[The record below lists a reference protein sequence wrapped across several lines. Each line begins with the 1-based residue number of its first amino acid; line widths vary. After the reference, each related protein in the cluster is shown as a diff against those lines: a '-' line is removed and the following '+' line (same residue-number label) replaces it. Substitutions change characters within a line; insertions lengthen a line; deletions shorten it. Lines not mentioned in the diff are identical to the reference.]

1 MNERSTSS
9 SNGLAGLLD
18 GVGDLLG
25 KLSDLAERARQAQE
39 APTAPGSSP
48 GKGLHV
54 DYGFKVSG
62 LGGSTAGSPP
72 RSPAPPQ
79 AASVPVAELRE
90 PLTDLFEEPEGLLV
104 LLEMPGIEAGDVALD
119 LNGDV
124 LLVTAE
130 RGLKRYRKELL
141 LPFAPAP
148 EPTSLRAA
156 NGVVELRLAR
166 PPAGASA

>member
-25 KLSDLAERARQAQE
+25 KLSDLAERAQKLQQAPPE
-39 APTAPGSSP
+39 PGASP
-48 GKGLHV
+48 GKGVHV

-62 LGGSTAGSPP
+62 LGGSAEGGSPRSAATP
-72 RSPAPPQ
+72 R

-90 PLTDLFEEPEGLLV
+90 PLTDLFEEPDGLLV
-104 LLEMPGIEAGDVALD
+104 LLEMPGIEAGDVVLD

-124 LLVTAE
+124 LLVSAE

-166 PPAGASA
+166 SPAGAPE